1 MLRPIIFFA
10 AISFASFAPA
20 QVAPPSDGPVTN
32 DCRVRVNANPTA
44 WIIQGY
50 DPFGGTI
57 AEGTFSVTFTNEGSS
72 ECRFFPAFRLEQ
84 PPFGLSRGNGRRIGY
99 ALLNL
104 TGSQDLTPHMGR
116 SNRSTNQPD
125 VVLTQ
130 NQSRT
135 MLFKL
140 VVDQND
146 VTGSGTYSQ
155 DVVLEAQDSRFVST
169 GGTRIALGLSVLP
182 SARLG
187 LSGAYTVND
196 GQAVVELGELRR
208 GVAPVPLQLRVNS
221 TGNYTI
227 SVTSANAGRLRLG
240 TSGWYVPYSLAIGPT
255 TVQLAGTDVVT
266 GPAGDGLR
274 QEALALRFTIGD
286 VTEKRAGTYSDV
298 LTVSVAAR

>member
-1 MLRPIIFFA
+1 MLRPITFLA
-10 AISFASFAPA
+10 AISFASIASA
-20 QVAPPSDGPVTN
+20 QVASPPDGLVTN

-44 WIIQGY
+44 WIIQGH
-50 DPFGGTI
+50 DPFNGTI

-72 ECRFFPAFRLEQ
+72 ECRFSPAFRLDQ
-84 PPFGLSRGNGRRIGY
+84 PPFGLSRANGRRVGY

-116 SNRSTNQPD
+116 SNRSTTQSD
-125 VVLTQ
+125 VVLSQ

-140 VVDQND
+140 VVEPNGI
-146 VTGSGTYSQ
+146 TESGTYSQ

-169 GGTRIALGLSVLP
+169 GGTRITLGLNVLP

-187 LSGAYTVND
+187 LSGAYSVSD
-196 GQAVVELGELRR
+196 GQAMVDLGELRE
-208 GVAPVPLQLRVNS
+208 GVAPVPLHLRVNS

-255 TVQLAGTDVVT
+255 TVQLAGTDVIA
-266 GPAGDGLR
+266 GPAGSGFR
-274 QEALALRFTIGD
+274 QEALPLRFTIGD

-298 LTVSVAAR
+298 LTVSVAAQ